1 MKIRLRWNLHRP
13 MLPEDK
19 VSYPAQRQ
27 GILPVLMLSEPG
39 MSLWE
44 KPEWA

>member
-19 VSYPAQRQ
+19 VSCPAQRR
-27 GILPVLMLSEPG
+27 GDSAGVDANGTWHVFVGET
-39 MSLWE
+39 
-44 KPEWA
+44 